1 MREKEAE
8 NGGSYLTSLP
18 SLWAILLLFLFLLCP
33 ATSSLRSRQS
43 GSTKFR
49 HQEVVARHGVVATD
63 DGRCSRIGIH
73 ALREGGHAV
82 DAAVAASLCLG
93 VVSPASSGIGGGA
106 FMLIRLAGGEVQA
119 YDMRETAP
127 MQASE
132 NMYDGNATLQASGS
146 LSIAVPGELAGLYK
160 AWKQHGR
167 LPWERL
173 VRPAEK
179 LARRGFKISRY
190 LRMQMEKTQSGIL
203 ADEGL
208 RNVFTSNGELL
219 QPGDICYNKKLADTL
234 RTVSKGVEA
243 FYNGPIGFNLV
254 RDIHK
259 LGGMLTI
266 EDLRRYKVRVRE
278 PIITN
283 ILGYKIIG
291 MPPPSS
297 GGASM
302 ILILNILAQYGV
314 PEGIS
319 APLGFHRLIESLKHA
334 FAVRMRLGDPD
345 FVDVAQVVSD
355 MISPKFAQ
363 ELKKT
368 IHDNMTFDPGHY
380 GGRWNQI
387 DDHGTSHLSV
397 VDSEQNA
404 VSMTST
410 VNSYFGAQILS
421 PSTGIVLNNEMSDFS
436 MPENN
441 TGNVSLPAPPNFIR
455 PGKRPLSSMTP
466 TIVLKDEQLRGVVGA
481 SGGSMIIAGTT
492 EVFLNHFAKGMDP
505 LSSILSPRVYHKLIP
520 NVVEYENW
528 TTVYG
533 DHFEVSADVR
543 ASLQKRGHVLQGIAG
558 GTICQFIVQD
568 LETSRGNKLVRKLVG
583 VSDPRKGGLPAGY

>member
-1 MREKEAE
+1 
-8 NGGSYLTSLP
+8 
-18 SLWAILLLFLFLLCP
+18 
-33 ATSSLRSRQS
+33 
-43 GSTKFR
+43 
-49 HQEVVARHGVVATD
+49 
-63 DGRCSRIGIH
+63 
-73 ALREGGHAV
+73 
-82 DAAVAASLCLG
+82 
-93 VVSPASSGIGGGA
+93 
-106 FMLIRLAGGEVQA
+106 
-119 YDMRETAP
+119 
-127 MQASE
+127 
-132 NMYDGNATLQASGS
+132 MYDGNATLQASGS

-243 FYNGPIGFNLV
+243 FYNGPIGGCFNDSYSEHSCSI
-254 RDIHK
+254 RSPGRHFC
-259 LGGMLTI
+259 
-266 EDLRRYKVRVRE
+266 
-278 PIITN
+278 P
-283 ILGYKIIG
+283 
-291 MPPPSS
+291 
-297 GGASM
+297 
-302 ILILNILAQYGV
+302 
-314 PEGIS
+314 
-319 APLGFHRLIESLKHA
+319 PLGFHRLIESLKHA

-387 DDHGTSHLSV
+387 DDHGTSHLSI

-421 PSTGIVLNNEMSDFS
+421 QSTGIVLNNEMSDFS

-481 SGGSMIIAGTT
+481 NGGSMIIAGTT

-520 NVVEYENW
+520 NIVEYENW

-568 LETSRGNKLVRKLVG
+568 LETSGGNKLVRKLVG

>member
-1 MREKEAE
+1 MLSMAEEYTAPCEKKKLKMGA
-8 NGGSYLTSLP
+8 LP

-319 APLGFHRLIESLKHA
+319 GPLGFHRLIESLKHA

-355 MISPKFAQ
+355 MISPK
-363 ELKKT
+363 
-368 IHDNMTFDPGHY
+368 IC
-380 GGRWNQI
+380 
-387 DDHGTSHLSV
+387 
-397 VDSEQNA
+397 
-404 VSMTST
+404 
-410 VNSYFGAQILS
+410 
-421 PSTGIVLNNEMSDFS
+421 TGVE
-436 MPENN
+436 ENH
-441 TGNVSLPAPPNFIR
+441 S
-455 PGKRPLSSMTP
+455 
-466 TIVLKDEQLRGVVGA
+466 
-481 SGGSMIIAGTT
+481 
-492 EVFLNHFAKGMDP
+492 
-505 LSSILSPRVYHKLIP
+505 
-520 NVVEYENW
+520 
-528 TTVYG
+528 
-533 DHFEVSADVR
+533 
-543 ASLQKRGHVLQGIAG
+543 
-558 GTICQFIVQD
+558 
-568 LETSRGNKLVRKLVG
+568 
-583 VSDPRKGGLPAGY
+583 

>member
-1 MREKEAE
+1 MLSMAEEYTAPCEKKKLKK
-8 NGGSYLTSLP
+8 GSYLTCHMSSFLR
-18 SLWAILLLFLFLLCP
+18 LVRRKLTLCDLLLLLLLLLHLP
-33 ATSSLRSRQS
+33 YRRYGQSSCFSCFYCALLLQASAVVRVAQPNLD
-43 GSTKFR
+43 TKK
-49 HQEVVARHGVVATD
+49 
-63 DGRCSRIGIH
+63 IGIH

-106 FMLIRLAGGEVQA
+106 FMLIRLAGGEMQA

-127 MQASE
+127 IQASE

-190 LRMQMEKTQSGIL
+190 LRMQMEKTQSG
-203 ADEGL
+203 
-208 RNVFTSNGELL
+208 
-219 QPGDICYNKKLADTL
+219 DICYNKKLADTL
-234 RTVSKGVEA
+234 RAVSKGVEA

-319 APLGFHRLIESLKHA
+319 GPLGFHRLIESLKHA

-355 MISPKFAQ
+355 MISLKFAQ

-380 GGRWNQI
+380 GGRWNQV
-387 DDHGTSHLSV
+387 DDHGTSHLSI

-441 TGNVSLPAPPNFIR
+441 TGNVSLPAPSNFIR

-466 TIVLKDEQLRGVVGA
+466 TIVLKDEQLRGVVG
-481 SGGSMIIAGTT
+481 
-492 EVFLNHFAKGMDP
+492 K
-505 LSSILSPRVYHKLIP
+505 
-520 NVVEYENW
+520 VEE
-528 TTVYG
+528 
-533 DHFEVSADVR
+533 
-543 ASLQKRGHVLQGIAG
+543 
-558 GTICQFIVQD
+558 
-568 LETSRGNKLVRKLVG
+568 
-583 VSDPRKGGLPAGY
+583 P